1 MTSRNRPLIQV
12 SDLSIGY
19 DGHALLRDMSFDV
32 ARGDV
37 FVIMGGSGSGKST
50 LLRAMTGLVPP
61 MSGTVKI
68 NGTNIW
74 TADAAARH
82 RISQNMGVLFQG
94 GALFSSMTVGENVA
108 LPLRAFAHYSDAEI
122 RDIVAMKLGLVGLS
136 GFQDFYP
143 SQLSGGMKKR
153 AGLARALALDPE
165 IVFFDEPSAGLDPV
179 SSHQLD
185 DLILEINRHLGTTIV
200 IVSHE
205 LDSIFTVGTN
215 YIYLDGAA
223 HGIIARGNPRELL
236 RNPPNETVRQ
246 FLTRGKK

>member
-165 IVFFDEPSAGLDPV
+165 IVFFDEPSAGPDPV

-215 YIYLDGAA
+215 SIYLDGAA

>member
-94 GALFSSMTVGENVA
+94 GALFSSITVGENVA

-215 YIYLDGAA
+215 SIYLDGAA